1 MVERLL
7 CKQDVAGSIPVVSTI
22 SFDPFVATVDAQERL
37 PELALRIVARIVSR
51 GVVYEPRLGEVGIS
65 R

>member
-1 MVERLL
+1 MHEDINGIGSHQQNRSEPPRISLAIVVLEAAERI
-7 CKQDVAGSIPVVSTI
+7 G
-22 SFDPFVATVDAQERL
+22 R
-37 PELALRIVARIVSR
+37 ALRMIVSR

>member
-1 MVERLL
+1 MPLKDLGLR
-7 CKQDVAGSIPVVSTI
+7 APFI
-22 SFDPFVATVDAQERL
+22 SACIGRIDRNRAREIGEGESV
-37 PELALRIVARIVSR
+37 LAIVSR

>member
-1 MVERLL
+1 MSTPWCARGNPLVRLNRTQRVTL
-7 CKQDVAGSIPVVSTI
+7 TPKSGP
-22 SFDPFVATVDAQERL
+22 
-37 PELALRIVARIVSR
+37 IVSR